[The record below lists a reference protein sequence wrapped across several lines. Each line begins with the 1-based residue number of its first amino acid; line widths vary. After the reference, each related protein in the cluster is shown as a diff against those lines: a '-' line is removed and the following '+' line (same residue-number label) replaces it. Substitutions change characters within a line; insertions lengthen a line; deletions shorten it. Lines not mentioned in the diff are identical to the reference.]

1 MIRCRLKDWILFV
14 GCLTVV
20 YFPVGL
26 LGQSCLPEG
35 ITFRTQ
41 GAIDNF
47 AVNFPDCSTIAGELT
62 IEEASPGAIENLQGL
77 SAITSI
83 GEALVINQNTALGSL
98 EGLNNLTAVGGRF
111 TISNNPLLADLKGLE
126 ALDTIASSLRI
137 SNNAALSTLT
147 GLGDLHYLFQDISI
161 ENNKSLNNL
170 RGLDSLRQIDGQVN
184 ISSNPRL
191 TSLDGLEQLQSVN
204 DIFQLYNNPLLQSL
218 SALAALQSVSGD
230 FIIDENQ
237 RLPTLQGL
245 EGLVSVGGF
254 LQIVNQPILNNLIG
268 LRELKEVGGLLQV
281 FNNQLLSSLAGLD
294 SIDHKSFNSL
304 ALISNPNLTE
314 CSVKS
319 ICNYLSETDPVH
331 SISGNRSGCLTT
343 AQILAACKR
352 QGQNSQPGQSN
363 DILLFPNPTKGKVFI
378 KGRMIDGAQVVLF
391 DTAGR
396 KISTRTVEGQ
406 TFNIEALAVGFYRLR
421 IFAGDR
427 VFNKSLIKMD

>member
-1 MIRCRLKDWILFV
+1 MV
-14 GCLTVV
+14 A
-20 YFPVGL
+20 YFPLGLVG
-26 LGQSCLPEG
+26 QTCLSAG

-41 GAIDNF
+41 EAIDNF
-47 AVNFPDCSTIAGELT
+47 SANFPDCTTIAGTVT
-62 IEEASPGAIENLQGL
+62 IEETSPGAIENLAGL
-77 SAITSI
+77 STIVSI
-83 GEALVINQNTALGSL
+83 GEALVINQNTALNSL
-98 EGLNNLTAVGGRF
+98 EGLNNLAIIGGRL
-111 TISNNPLLADLKGLE
+111 TISNNLLLENLQGLE
-126 ALDTIASSLRI
+126 ALDTIVSSLRI

-147 GLGDLHYLFQDISI
+147 GLGDLHALFQDLSI
-161 ENNKSLNNL
+161 ENNRALNNL
-170 RGLDSLRQIDGQVN
+170 RGLDSLRHVEGQVN

-191 TSLDGLEQLQSVN
+191 TSLDGLEQLQSVKE
-204 DIFQLYNNPLLQSL
+204 IFQLYNNPLLQSL
-218 SALAALQSVSGD
+218 SALAALQSVGDD

-245 EGLVSVGGF
+245 EGLTSVGGF

-281 FNNQLLSSLAGLD
+281 FNNKLLSSLSGLD

-319 ICNYLSETDPVH
+319 VCNYLAEMDPVH
-331 SISGNRSGCLTT
+331 SISGNRNGCLTT

-352 QGQNSQPGQSN
+352 QGQNSQPGQSS

-378 KGRMIDGAQVVLF
+378 RGRTIDGAQVVLY

-396 KISTRTVEGQ
+396 KISTRVVEDQ
-406 TFNIEALAVGFYRLR
+406 TFSIDAVAVGFYRLR
-421 IFAGDR
+421 IFDGDR
-427 VFNKSLIKMD
+427 VFNKSLIKID